1 MVQAMIN
8 ISKRA
13 NILLNMIK
21 ARYDLRTKSDAINKM
36 ADLFKEDI
44 LEPELRP
51 EFIAEIKRAEKE
63 KGIRVKD
70 FGKHYGLK

>member
-21 ARYDLRTKSDAINKM
+21 ARYDLKTKSDAINKM
-36 ADLFKEDI
+36 ADLFREDI

-51 EFIAEIKRAEKE
+51 EFIAKIRKAEKE
-63 KGIRVKD
+63 KSIRIKD
-70 FGKHYGLK
+70 FGKHFGLD